1 MKAKVFFLVSGLM
14 TLCLVA
20 TYVGTSRAS
29 VYAEAYSDSL
39 RTSSIDEYLGE
50 DVLIP
55 KSVCS
60 ALGGTISSKLEAHPA
75 LGILAELS
83 ETFSNTRDE
92 DGGLTQ
98 ASYEWLRDSTFAETA
113 ELQLQDRVGVRSS
126 IMSTLGLD
134 TSAASADMVS
144 STSENNLR
152 QELGKLKD
160 KNQLPQEVSTASW
173 GSSYE
178 RKLAATC
185 GPSVRNAVTESTV
198 NYNSQLLEFSNGV
211 GSLWDNAWLTEGY
224 TVPGSPLVSYKPL
237 SGNCSRVACAKMSIR
252 TPVSCEVAVWVS
264 FSDDNGEHSGFG
276 AETLDTRANIS
287 KTLEITG
294 AATGGGTYEIFM
306 TTCS

>member
-75 LGILAELS
+75 LGALAELS
-83 ETFSNTRDE
+83 ETFSNTRGE

-98 ASYEWLRDSTFAETA
+98 SSYEWLRDSTFAETA
-113 ELQLQDRVGVRSS
+113 ELQLQDRVGVRSA

-134 TSAASADMVS
+134 TSATSADMVS

-185 GPSVRNAVTESTV
+185 GSSVRNAVTESTV

-211 GSLWDNAWLTEGY
+211 ASLWDNVWLKEGY
-224 TVPGSPLVSYKPL
+224 TVPSSPLVSYQHL
-237 SGNCSRVACAKMSIR
+237 NGNCSRVACAKISIR
-252 TPVSCEVAVWVS
+252 TPISCEVTVFVM
-264 FSDDNGEHSGFG
+264 FSDDDGDLYDFG
-276 AETLDTRANIS
+276 DKTLDTRPNIS
-287 KTLEITG
+287 RTFEVP
-294 AATGGGTYEIFM
+294 GGSGYGTYEILM